1 MKFYIFSFFTLT
13 LIFSCD
19 KFDKKLDQKYDCD
32 KLAGVHKFVYE
43 PIVVS
48 DDCNC
53 IISGK
58 VKYLK
63 DCKTFAL
70 VYYGNGD
77 CDNIATKIICD
88 NGNCFDKFD
97 VPIKSYEYNIDCNG
111 NDIIDGLVSQEE
123 LEDLNNPLSGP
134 QP

>member
-1 MKFYIFSFFTLT
+1 MILSLV
-13 LIFSCD
+13 FSCG
-19 KFDKKLDQKYDCD
+19 KLDEKLVHKNDCD

-48 DDCNC
+48 GDCNC

-63 DCKTFAL
+63 DCKTVAL
-70 VYYGNGD
+70 VHYGDGE
-77 CDNIATKIICD
+77 CDNLATKIICE
-88 NGNCFDKFD
+88 NGNCFDKYD
-97 VPIKSYEYNIDCNG
+97 APIKSYEYKIDCNG
-111 NDIIDGLVSQEE
+111 NDIIDGLVSQVE
-123 LEDLNNPLSGP
+123 LEDLNDPLTGP

>member
-1 MKFYIFSFFTLT
+1 MILSLVY
-13 LIFSCD
+13 SCG
-19 KFDKKLDQKYDCD
+19 KLDEKLVHKNDCD

-63 DCKTFAL
+63 DYPDWQFLSQDELNRKTIEIHEDIKKAKRCCNKEQKVIKVPNTNVF
-70 VYYGNGD
+70 
-77 CDNIATKIICD
+77 KI
-88 NGNCFDKFD
+88 
-97 VPIKSYEYNIDCNG
+97 VAPI
-111 NDIIDGLVSQEE
+111 LVSRGISRIVNADK
-123 LEDLNNPLSGP
+123 LIAL
-134 QP
+134 